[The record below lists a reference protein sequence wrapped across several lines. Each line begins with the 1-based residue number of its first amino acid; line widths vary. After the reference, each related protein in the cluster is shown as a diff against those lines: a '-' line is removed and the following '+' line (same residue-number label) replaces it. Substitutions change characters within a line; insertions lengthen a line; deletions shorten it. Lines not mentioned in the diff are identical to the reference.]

1 MGEQIWIW
9 KQGLSFSLPIKTSPR
24 LLRPCL
30 VLSEVYVREK
40 KEKTKAYSYEEK
52 LKLKKCGKYNF

>member
-30 VLSEVYVREK
+30 VLREVYVREK
-40 KEKTKAYSYEEK
+40 K
-52 LKLKKCGKYNF
+52 KKKQKHIAMKKNKK

>member
-24 LLRPCL
+24 LLRPRL
-30 VLSEVYVREK
+30 VLSEVVNSYSLCEGKK
-40 KEKTKAYSYEEK
+40 KEKRKAYNYEEK
-52 LKLKKCGKYNF
+52 